1 MTDAASAFAT
11 DFRARIAEI
20 DAAIAADDAYEPMLV
35 DLLRHIEAHPE
46 GRTEFVDVFLSI
58 LGTPGHEPIDAPWE
72 VLSFCMHALRWPEV
86 KDAAEAAL
94 RERVRANDW
103 RAVNIFQDYVNAFED
118 DWTTAIVFAHLR
130 KASAPLG
137 TRRLDHDH
145 ALERS
150 ANRGHGAPTPGT
162 DETGDDH

>member
-1 MTDAASAFAT
+1 MRFDPTTGRKMTDTGTAFAT

-20 DAAIAADDAYEPMLV
+20 DAAIAADDGYEPLLV

-58 LGTPGHEPIDAPWE
+58 LGTPGHEPLDAPWE

-86 KDAAEAAL
+86 KEAAEAAL

-118 DWTTAIVFAHLR
+118 DWTTAVVFQHFR
-130 KASAPLG
+130 KA
-137 TRRLDHDH
+137 
-145 ALERS
+145 
-150 ANRGHGAPTPGT
+150 GAPP
-162 DETGDDH
+162 ETSRVSPT